1 MLELAATCNMN
12 DKFKVKKINKIIK
25 KHTPIIPALCSKLSW
40 YNVPKP
46 RGLLIIISLRP
57 VSPWAMSQ

>member
-25 KHTPIIPALCSKLSW
+25 KHTPIIPALCSTLQHT
-40 YNVPKP
+40 YYAQNYP
-46 RGLLIIISLRP
+46 GIMCQSLE
-57 VSPWAMSQ
+57 VYWL